1 MLSSRRE
8 TALASRDAF
17 AKTPHSIEKIF
28 CLALISAKKGSI
40 WANLLRNCRTL
51 LLEGNLPGHLTAF
64 PTKGLQLG
72 EDAWASHSFV
82 LVSMSR
88 SFLAVRTPFH
98 IDFSHKSRR

>member
-1 MLSSRRE
+1 MARRRNGKSSAISERIVGE
-8 TALASRDAF
+8 
-17 AKTPHSIEKIF
+17 IF
-28 CLALISAKKGSI
+28 GMSQIAKKGSI

-82 LVSMSR
+82 LVSMRR